1 MNNSEKEIDELIHQA
16 LSKEEAEYFDQ
27 LGEQD
32 IPQMLI
38 GFFTGKLAW
47 MNVLISIIT
56 LAVFGLTIYTMIEMF
71 AAEVINDKLEWMTFS
86 ILGFVMMALLKT
98 WGWNQ
103 MDKNALMREIKRLE
117 YQVSLLSEKKRT

>member
-27 LGEQD
+27 LGEQN

-38 GFFTGKLAW
+38 GFFTGKLSW

-117 YQVSLLSEKKRT
+117 YQVSLLSEKKRA

>member
-27 LGEQD
+27 LGEQN

-71 AAEVINDKLEWMTFS
+71 AAEVLNDKLEWMTFS

-117 YQVSLLSEKKRT
+117 YQVSLLSEKKRV